1 MSTHV
6 LPPGFDQQT
15 FNAVLEEFRAAIG
28 AEWVYTAD
36 ADRASYLDPFEIGDQ
51 DVHASSAALAPDGI
65 DDIRKILKIANRH
78 RVPLW
83 PISMGK
89 NFAYGTAAPKM
100 RGSVILDLKRMNRVL
115 EVDETLGTAL
125 VEPGVSFFDF
135 KAELDRRGSKLWMSG
150 PSHSWGSVIGN
161 ALEHG
166 VGYTPYGQHAE
177 TICGI
182 EVMLADGT
190 LVRTGLGAIEGT
202 KEWQAHRWPF
212 GPGLDGLFTQS
223 NFAIVTKMGLWLMPE
238 PEGMA
243 GIWINVPRREQF
255 AALVDTLRPLR
266 ISDVI
271 NAPYTIANGWRQ
283 ITGGRVRS
291 EVWSGPG
298 AISRTRMEELLSE
311 RGQGWWNVT
320 FNLFDSPAALDV
332 RLARIRDAFA
342 QNLPDAAIEVRRWT
356 KGQPQESW
364 MRQEVSLAPLG
375 VVDWGGNPGGHSD
388 FGPIV
393 AAVGDRAE
401 EVYAIIERRFI
412 EFGKDP
418 WIGMFGISG
427 RALIFV
433 ADMFYKRTDEDDTA
447 RCRAL
452 FRQLCQDMTD
462 IGVGLYR
469 THLHFMDDAVKMH
482 QWGNA
487 ALPQFNDRIKAA
499 LDPNGILA
507 PGKQGIGYRIA
518 SARGCKA

>member
-1 MSTHV
+1 MSL
-6 LPPGFDQQT
+6 LPPGMTEAT
-15 FNAVLEEFRAAIG
+15 FARALDEFRAAIG
-28 AEWVYTAD
+28 AEWVFTSE
-36 ADRASYLDPFEIGDQ
+36 ADRASYLDPFDIGDQ
-51 DVHASSAALAPDGI
+51 DAHASAAALAPAGVEDL
-65 DDIRKILKIANRH
+65 RAILAIANRH

-83 PISMGK
+83 PVSVGK
-89 NFAYGTAAPKM
+89 NFAYGTAAPEM
-100 RGSVILDLKRMNRVL
+100 RGSVVLDLKRMNRII
-115 EVDETLGTAL
+115 EIDETLGTAI

-135 KAELDRRGSKLWMSG
+135 KAELDRRNSGLWMSG

-177 TICGI
+177 TICGM
-182 EVMLADGT
+182 EVMLADGS
-190 LVRTGLGAIEGT
+190 LVRTGLGALEGT
-202 KEWQAHRWPF
+202 REWQAFRWPF

-243 GIWINVPRREQF
+243 GVDIRIPRRSDY
-255 AALVDTLRPLR
+255 AALIDTLRPLR
-266 ISDVI
+266 LTDVI

-291 EVWSGPG
+291 QVWDRPG
-298 AISRTRMEELLSE
+298 AISRERMEELLAE
-311 RGQGWWNVT
+311 RDQGWWSLT
-320 FNLFDSPAALDV
+320 FNLFDSPAGLDL
-332 RLARIRDAFA
+332 RLEKIRQAFA
-342 QNLPDAAIEVRRWT
+342 RNIPAATLEVRRWEQ
-356 KGQPQESW
+356 GQPREGW
-364 MRQEVSLAPLG
+364 MRQDVGLAPLG

-393 AAVGDRAE
+393 APVGDRAE
-401 EVYAIIERRFI
+401 QVYSIIERRFL

-418 WIGMFGISG
+418 WIGMFGISS

-433 ADMFYKRTDEDDTA
+433 ADMFFERTDEEETA

-452 FRQLCQDMTD
+452 FRQLCDDMAE

-469 THLHFMDDAVKMH
+469 THLRFMDDAVKMH
-482 QWGNA
+482 RWGDS
-487 ALPQFNDRIKAA
+487 ALPRLNNRIKAA

-507 PGKQGIGYRIA
+507 PGKQGIGSWDEAPGGRP
-518 SARGCKA
+518 